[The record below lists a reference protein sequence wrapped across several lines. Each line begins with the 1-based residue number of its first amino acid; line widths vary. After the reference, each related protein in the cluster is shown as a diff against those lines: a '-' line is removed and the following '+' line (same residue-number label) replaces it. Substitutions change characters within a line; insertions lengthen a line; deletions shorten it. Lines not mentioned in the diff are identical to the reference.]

1 MKPIPTNIIVLPNNK
16 IILFLLLGSH
26 PGIELL
32 MSIQAMVYIFATPL
46 DNSKNCGKAY

>member
-16 IILFLLLGSH
+16 IILFLLLSSH

-32 MSIQAMVYIFATPL
+32 MSIQAMVHIFAKPSG
-46 DNSKNCGKAY
+46 NSKNCGKAY